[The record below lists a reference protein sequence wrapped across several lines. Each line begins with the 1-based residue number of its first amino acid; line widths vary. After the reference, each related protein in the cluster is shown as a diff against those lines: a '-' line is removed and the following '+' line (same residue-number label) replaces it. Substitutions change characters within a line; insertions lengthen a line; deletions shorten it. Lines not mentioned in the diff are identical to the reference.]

1 MKKSKTIHLEIHPD
15 KVAEFYF
22 SLLRYKISD
31 QPNIQDL
38 EQMANAID
46 FDYSSLVGTLE
57 LSETQKQKIDDKLH
71 SIHTYLLKSRKDSD
85 DYFEVSKEDFERF
98 KASGFIVELYTVFHI
113 MEISKIWVGKEE
125 RAEIKAGIAT
135 FSYFCLFIGNAIQHG
150 LSKNLTDPF
159 SLINHD
165 TPPFKLTANESG
177 NFCYNFENNG
187 KIEFEVFVETNG
199 EVIKT
204 AVTLDNLETVFE
216 AENITSAFLKS
227 ENQSIQ
233 IIPTDNSVAI
243 IIYDGVKEEND
254 RLNLTEA
261 KTINTFTVP
270 KEQFEKFY
278 MMKANST
285 FIYNSDEPILPN
297 GIDYS
302 STSIHN
308 SLDFKKNN
316 NINKSNS
323 DIDMELFVSTFNA
336 LDETF
341 SNFLKLP
348 LNKREETEA
357 RDRIIIGVYNL
368 LKKHYP
374 SITLHACSTVTGY
387 ISSTIGLLDTEVQH
401 ENSCR
406 KQPYRKYL
414 RDSINNILHNH

>member
-1 MKKSKTIHLEIHPD
+1 MKKTKTIHLEIHPD

-46 FDYSSLVGTLE
+46 FDYSSLVSTLE

-71 SIHTYLLKSRKDSD
+71 SIHKYLLKSKKDSD

-98 KASGFIVELYTVFHI
+98 KASGFIAELYTVFHI
-113 MEISKIWVGKEE
+113 MEISKIWMGKEE

-135 FSYFCLFIGNAIQHG
+135 FSYFCLFIGNAIQQG

-165 TPPFKLTANESG
+165 NPPFKLTANESG
-177 NFCYNFENNG
+177 NFCYNFEDNG
-187 KIEFEVFVETNG
+187 NIEFEVFVETNG
-199 EVIKT
+199 EIVKT
-204 AVTLDNLETVFE
+204 AIILDNLEAIFE

-243 IIYDGVKEEND
+243 IIYDGVKVEND

-278 MMKANST
+278 MMKANNT

-302 STSIHN
+302 TTSIHD
-308 SLDFKKNN
+308 SLDFKKNSN
-316 NINKSNS
+316 VSKSNS
-323 DIDMELFVSTFNA
+323 DSDMELFVSTFNA
-336 LDETF
+336 LDESF
-341 SNFLKLP
+341 STFLKLP

>member
-1 MKKSKTIHLEIHPD
+1 MKKTKTIHLEIHPD

-46 FDYSSLVGTLE
+46 FDYTSLVGTLE

-71 SIHTYLLKSRKDSD
+71 SIHKYLLKSKKDSD

-98 KASGFIVELYTVFHI
+98 KASNFIVELYTVFHI
-113 MEISKIWVGKEE
+113 MEISKIWMGKEE

-135 FSYFCLFIGNAIQHG
+135 FSYFCLFIGNAIQQG
-150 LSKNLTDPF
+150 LGKNLTDPF

-165 TPPFKLTANESG
+165 NPPFKLTANESG
-177 NFCYNFENNG
+177 NFCYNFEDNG
-187 KIEFEVFVETNG
+187 NIEFEVFVETNG
-199 EVIKT
+199 EIVKT
-204 AVTLDNLETVFE
+204 AIILDNLDTIFE
-216 AENITSAFLKS
+216 AENITSAFLKT

-243 IIYDGVKEEND
+243 IIYDGVKVEND

-278 MMKANST
+278 MMKANNT
-285 FIYNSDEPILPN
+285 FIYNSDEPILTS
-297 GIDYS
+297 DMDHS
-302 STSIHN
+302 STSIHD
-308 SLDFKKNN
+308 SLDFKKNS
-316 NINKSNS
+316 NISKSNS
-323 DIDMELFVSTFNA
+323 NSDMELFVSTFNA
-336 LDETF
+336 LDESF

-357 RDRIIIGVYNL
+357 RDRIIIGVHSL
-368 LKKHYP
+368 IKKHYP

-387 ISSTIGLLDTEVQH
+387 ISSTIGLLDTEIQH
-401 ENSCR
+401 EDSFR